1 MNGCLLLRLGNGFSR
16 NNFRTKEGDF
26 VATFGVNN
34 TGPSVA
40 SKGSLQK
47 KKPGYFMTSCKI
59 HLTPT
64 HPT

>member
-1 MNGCLLLRLGNGFSR
+1 MNGCLLLRLGNGFFG

-40 SKGSLQK
+40 SKFWVSHSI
-47 KKPGYFMTSCKI
+47 PDPVI
-59 HLTPT
+59 V
-64 HPT
+64 